1 MSGSGYRIGMMK
13 TITKTTLKIIPKVR
27 QTAMPM
33 CSVVAHGILAR
44 DIYAQRTA
52 TGNTLASEAAAAGF
66 GV

>member
-13 TITKTTLKIIPKVR
+13 TITKAALKIIPKVR
-27 QTAMPM
+27 QTAMPV
-33 CSVVAHGILAR
+33 CSVVARGILVM